1 MNIEEVLPQNTGDFG
16 FSKKYLLGELAR
28 WSVNQSPYY
37 VPDNLETVLRKVSD
51 LLPTHEF
58 NAGYGIKIM
67 PVNEFHK
74 WFFSIIQQIPE
85 LVEWNVP
92 KSGHKNSFVFCCAYS
107 QPKADDDIVDLY
119 ALVNNVKLELI
130 KIWRRGD

>member
-1 MNIEEVLPQNTGDFG
+1 MNIEEVLPQNTEDFG

-28 WSVNQSPYY
+28 WAVNQSPYY

-58 NAGYGIKIM
+58 NDGYGFKIM
-67 PVNEFHK
+67 PAKEFHK
-74 WFFSIIQQIPE
+74 WFFSIIEQVPE
-85 LVEWNVP
+85 LVKWNVP
-92 KSGHKNSFVFCCAYS
+92 KSGHKSSWVSCSRYD
-107 QPKADDDIVDLY
+107 QPAPDDDIVDLD

-130 KIWRRGD
+130 KLWRRD